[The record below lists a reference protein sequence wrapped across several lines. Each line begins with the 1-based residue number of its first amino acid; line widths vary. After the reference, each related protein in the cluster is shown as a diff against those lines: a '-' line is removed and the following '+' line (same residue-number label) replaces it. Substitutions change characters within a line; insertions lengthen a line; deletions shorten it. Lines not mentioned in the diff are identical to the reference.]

1 MEVKIVIENESKFK
15 DIIEKELEAFSKE
28 ELHEIVKSVVVK
40 NITEDKSG
48 DYKKMF
54 IKEEGS
60 WNRVVHPGPLLE
72 ACANNLDLSDI
83 LKPFFESIVKD
94 LTEKHEDIVKKM
106 LWEIVLKKITDSS
119 TFQSTMEF
127 AVRNI
132 LHQIDYEKQQH

>member
-28 ELHEIVKSVVVK
+28 ELHEIVKAVVIQ
-40 NITEDKSG
+40 NLTEDKSG
-48 DYKKMF
+48 EYRKMF

-60 WNRVVHPGPLLE
+60 WSREVHPGPLLE
-72 ACANNLDLSDI
+72 ACTKDLDLSDI

-94 LTEKHEDIVKKM
+94 LTENHEDIVKKM
-106 LWEIVLKKITDSS
+106 LWEIVLNKITDSS
-119 TFQSTMEF
+119 TFRSTMEF

-132 LHQIDYEKQQH
+132 LAQIEYSKQ

>member
-28 ELHEIVKSVVVK
+28 ELHEIVKEVVVQ

-54 IKEEGS
+54 IKDDDS
-60 WNRVVHPGPLLE
+60 WSREVKPGPLLL
-72 ACANNLDLSDI
+72 ACTKDLDLSDI
-83 LKPFFESIVKD
+83 LKPFFESIIKD
-94 LTEKHEDIVKKM
+94 LTERHEDIVKKM
-106 LWEIVLKKITDSS
+106 LWEIVLNKITNSS
-119 TFQSTMEF
+119 TFQSSMQF

-132 LHQIDYEKQQH
+132 LAQIEYDKQQH

>member
-28 ELHEIVKSVVVK
+28 ELHEIVKAVVVQ

-54 IKEEGS
+54 IKDDDS
-60 WNRVVHPGPLLE
+60 WSREVHPGPLLA
-72 ACANNLDLSDI
+72 ACTKDLDLSDI
-83 LKPFFESIVKD
+83 LKPFFESIIKD
-94 LTEKHEDIVKKM
+94 LTERHEDIVKKM
-106 LWEIVLKKITDSS
+106 LWEIVLNKITNSS
-119 TFQSTMEF
+119 TFQSSMQF

-132 LHQIDYEKQQH
+132 LAQIEYDKQQH

>member
-28 ELHEIVKSVVVK
+28 ELHEIVKAVVVQ

-54 IKEEGS
+54 IKDDGS
-60 WNRVVHPGPLLE
+60 WSREVQPGPLLM
-72 ACANNLDLSDI
+72 ACAKNLDLSDI
-83 LKPFFESIVKD
+83 LKPFFENIIKD
-94 LTEKHEDIVKKM
+94 LMEKHEDIVKKM
-106 LWEIVLKKITDSS
+106 LWEIVLNKITNSS

-132 LHQIDYEKQQH
+132 LNQIEYEKQQH

>member
-28 ELHEIVKSVVVK
+28 ELHEIVKAVVVQ
-40 NITEDKSG
+40 NLSEDKSG
-48 DYKKMF
+48 EYRKMF

-60 WNRVVHPGPLLE
+60 WSSVVHPGPLLE
-72 ACANNLDLSDI
+72 ACTKNLDLSDI

-94 LTEKHEDIVKKM
+94 LTENHEDIVKKM
-106 LWEIVLKKITDSS
+106 LWEIVLNKITDSS
-119 TFQSTMEF
+119 TFRSTMEF

-132 LHQIDYEKQQH
+132 LAQIEYSKQ